1 MNKKPSAYF
10 KLLMAMFTAE
20 EIAQL
25 QQQAHFQFALAGVHS
40 FRDFDRLC
48 EICRRLLARQQA
60 QAIAA

>member
-20 EIAQL
+20 EIDLL
-25 QQQAHFQFALAGVHS
+25 QQQAHFHFALAGVRS
-40 FRDFDRLC
+40 FNDFDRLC
-48 EICRRLLARQQA
+48 DICRRLLARQNA